1 MKRSIFLISFLSMYN
16 SGLKSLTPPAIFVS
30 NPLVSNRVRSPIPDF
45 PSQTFFH
52 AVSTPIP
59 MGITNP
65 IPVTTTLLL
74 KTSSLL
80 QSVLSEDLHPVRNNA
95 PLEFLTGFTG
105 SHGLGYIQWPP

>member
-1 MKRSIFLISFLSMYN
+1 MYN
-16 SGLKSLTPPAIFVS
+16 SGLKFFTSAAIFVS
-30 NPLVSNRVRSPIPDF
+30 NPFVSNRVRRPIPDF

-59 MGITNP
+59 VGITNP

-80 QSVLSEDLHPVRNNA
+80 Q
-95 PLEFLTGFTG
+95 
-105 SHGLGYIQWPP
+105 